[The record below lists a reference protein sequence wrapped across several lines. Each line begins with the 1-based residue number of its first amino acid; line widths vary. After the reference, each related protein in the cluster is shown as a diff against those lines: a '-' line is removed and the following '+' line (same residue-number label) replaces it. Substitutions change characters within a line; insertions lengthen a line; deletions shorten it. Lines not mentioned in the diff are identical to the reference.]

1 MGAKQP
7 LYPHQPRKK
16 HVQYPH
22 RQPGRA
28 PSTGGSQY
36 AGGWKPGDLAIY
48 SDFGLRSLFI
58 VRVLEW
64 PEDKGDRFTEH
75 FGGGGVFGSITHDRA
90 GGETVRAEII
100 DTSLVDWDFPWEP
113 RISEHRQEGTI
124 HYYNHSNLYRNIDEI
139 IENERRILYPEVLVK
154 ILYDLRKHPG
164 WIMLAVYGLR
174 KSVTRMAKAVPQ
186 LFPQEEELERK
197 YPGITVQFYGEEGVR
212 IHGEAID
219 TKTGKDLANVE
230 ATTMNKAKELLD
242 KEMAKIRAPHIPNRQ
257 PGTVSEETGW
267 TKMQDILDA
276 LEKLTKYEIGEVSRK
291 LYNDLD
297 DFIVFQSGATK
308 KDMVSSLVRW
318 FKRVSHKDRITFI
331 KAVQAKLAE
340 KEQLP
345 VRGEVPG
352 TRYIKWADFTSLPNY
367 PLISRAVNHPHDHRR
382 ACKPYTKDGYLSVDA
397 IYNMSSWAG
406 WKSSSLGDRE
416 RAIANAIHDLPLG
429 ELMTLNSGR
438 RMDQP
443 ALLPEGLLP
452 TTRSVPCR

>member
-1 MGAKQP
+1 MSRKQP

-16 HVQYPH
+16 PVQYPH
-22 RQPGRA
+22 IPNRQPGRT
-28 PSTGGSQY
+28 PSTGSSQY
-36 AGGWKPGDLAIY
+36 LGGWKPGDLAIY

-64 PEDKGDRFTEH
+64 PEEKGDRFTEH
-75 FGGGGVFGSITHDRA
+75 FGSVSAFGSITHDRA
-90 GGETVRAEII
+90 GGSVRAEIV
-100 DTSLVDWDFPWEP
+100 DTSLVDWDFGP
-113 RISEHRQEGTI
+113 RHVYEHRKEGTI
-124 HYYNHSNLYRNIDEI
+124 HYYNHSNLSRTIDDI
-139 IENERRILYPEVLVK
+139 IENERRILNPEVLVR

-164 WIMLAVYGLR
+164 WVMLGVYGLR
-174 KSVTRMAKAVPQ
+174 R
-186 LFPQEEELERK
+186 
-197 YPGITVQFYGEEGVR
+197 
-212 IHGEAID
+212 D
-219 TKTGKDLANVE
+219 TKAY
-230 ATTMNKAKELLD
+230 
-242 KEMAKIRAPHIPNRQ
+242 APM
-257 PGTVSEETGW
+257 TVADETGW
-267 TKMQDILDA
+267 TKMQDLLDA
-276 LEKLTKYEIGEVSRK
+276 LEKLTKYEIDDISRK
-291 LYNDLD
+291 LWHDLD

-308 KDMVSSLVRW
+308 KDMINSLVRW

-406 WKSSSLGDRE
+406 WKSSSLDDRE
-416 RAIANAIHDLPLG
+416 RAIARAIHDLPLG
-429 ELMTLNSGR
+429 ALMTLNKGR

-443 ALLPEGLLP
+443 ALLPQGLLP
-452 TTRSVPCR
+452 IRR